1 MRKELC
7 CLLAENLPLTPSE
20 KVKKEPVLQ
29 MQNGSTAQKFKEN
42 PRGSSGMLFEEIA
55 HTLDVSEGDLG
66 WENMDVDDSESKHEL
81 ESWTLSRNIRNTR
94 TLTAPI
100 IFLALIIFLDIYFIS
115 LYINISYYI

>member
-1 MRKELC
+1 
-7 CLLAENLPLTPSE
+7 
-20 KVKKEPVLQ
+20 
-29 MQNGSTAQKFKEN
+29 
-42 PRGSSGMLFEEIA
+42 MLFEEIA

-81 ESWTLSRNIRNTR
+81 ESWTLSRNVRNTR

-115 LYINISYYI
+115 LHSELLYI